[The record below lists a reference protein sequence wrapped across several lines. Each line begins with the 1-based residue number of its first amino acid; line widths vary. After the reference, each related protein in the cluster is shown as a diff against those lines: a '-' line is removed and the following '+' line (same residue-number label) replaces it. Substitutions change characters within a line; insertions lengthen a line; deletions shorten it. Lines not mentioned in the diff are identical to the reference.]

1 VHQDTFEGL
10 ADDVQ
15 AARREWD
22 RAINQRMREMVDH
35 FETVLNEFDELA
47 V

>member
-1 VHQDTFEGL
+1 MHQDAFEDL

-22 RAINQRMREMVDH
+22 RGMNQRLREMVDH
-35 FETVLNEFDELA
+35 FETVLDEFDHPA